1 MYLIDKL
8 DNGIRVVM
16 EDIPY
21 VNSVSVGII
30 IDVGSIK
37 EDKQNH
43 GVSHFI
49 EHMLFKGTKSRT
61 AKDIAES
68 IDNIGG
74 QLNAFTGKESTCYY
88 AKVLYNHYDIAFDV
102 LSDMLCNSVFSEEE
116 IEKEK
121 SVILE
126 EINMYLDLPEDLAS
140 ETLNDLMFENT
151 SLGHP
156 ILGTENSIKDINRDK
171 IVEYFQANYIPE
183 NIVISVAGKINTKEI
198 LKELNYYFAR
208 LNNANKLHMQ
218 NMIINNSYDFTN
230 KLKGIYK
237 DTEQLN
243 LCIGMEGV
251 SYLSNQME
259 ALLVLN
265 NVVGGS
271 MSSRLF
277 QKIRE
282 ELAIAYIIESFPSP
296 FKDIG
301 VFNMYVGLDSSQIF
315 KTLDYIVMEINDIKK
330 NLITKEELD
339 KSKDQLK
346 GSYVLGMEGTFSR
359 MYEIGKSLSIFNKV
373 ESPTEVLEKI
383 EKVNMEDIYNLVNII
398 FNKEKVSI
406 AYVGGLHEKNS
417 TEEKIKNILF

>member
-21 VNSVSVGII
+21 VNSVSIGVI
-30 IDVGSIK
+30 IDTGSIK
-37 EDKQNH
+37 EDKLNY
-43 GVSHFI
+43 GISHFI
-49 EHMLFKGTKSRT
+49 EHMLFKGTNKRT
-61 AKDIAES
+61 AKNIAES

-74 QLNAFTGKESTCYY
+74 QLNAFTGKESTCFY
-88 AKVLYNHYDIAFDV
+88 AKVLYNHYDIALDV
-102 LSDMLCNSVFSEEE
+102 LSDMLCNSVFAEEE

-140 ETLNDLMFENT
+140 ETLNELMFNNT

-171 IVEYFQANYIPE
+171 IVEYFHTNYIPE
-183 NIVISVAGKINTKEI
+183 NIVISVAGKLNTKEI
-198 LKELNYYFAR
+198 LKELNYYFGR
-208 LNNANKLHMQ
+208 LNNTNKLHNQ
-218 NMIINNSYDFTN
+218 NIIINNSYSFTN

-301 VFNMYVGLDSSQIF
+301 VFNMYVGLDSTQIL
-315 KTLDYIVMEINDIKK
+315 KTLDYIAMEINDIKK
-330 NLITKEELD
+330 NLITKEELA
-339 KSKDQLK
+339 KSKEQLK

-359 MYEIGKSLSIFNKV
+359 MYEIGKSLSIYNIV
-373 ESPTEVLEKI
+373 ESPAEVLEKI
-383 EKVNMEDIYNLVNII
+383 EKVNIEDIYNLVNIV
-398 FNKEKVSI
+398 FNKEKVNI
-406 AYVGGLHEKNS
+406 AYVGELPEKDS